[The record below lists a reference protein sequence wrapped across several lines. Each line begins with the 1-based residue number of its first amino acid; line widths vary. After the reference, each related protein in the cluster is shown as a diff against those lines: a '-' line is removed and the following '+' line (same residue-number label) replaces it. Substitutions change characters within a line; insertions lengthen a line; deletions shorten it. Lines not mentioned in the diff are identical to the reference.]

1 MADNEIELVANIE
14 ADIEGAQTYINN
26 LESMSSGS
34 MIAATSFLTLGM
46 MIKNINDQ
54 IKNIDTSKLS
64 QLSKAKLLNVGDYYN
79 SLQNGSRLTKKQV
92 DFYNQFGNFITK
104 NNDSKAKQLLAG
116 LTDHTVTTSI
126 EEKRNMSIEA
136 LGDLLLKNRKI
147 RDDLTREFSEQ
158 KTDARKE
165 DSRLKNEVREE
176 AKTLLHSFNELQS
189 TSRNQLVTV
198 HTNRLEGLKSE
209 SRNQKLG
216 ISAAYNARINR
227 LETDFNSK
235 EKTYAQNK
243 ERAYWFAG
251 YTKDMAEEK
260 LLRSL
265 KTQDGI
271 KYANADAIKERI
283 KEIEETNKDY
293 KTVQDKLNLQDTN
306 LAKLKALYNAK
317 YGERLK
323 QIAKEDDEGT
333 ASKRYANVLTE
344 QVNRWKKIE
353 QRYKESK
360 ANTKKGITDMSTFSE
375 YAELQQLLTR
385 YTEQTKEIN
394 KNFKSAIHSADLE
407 YDKNVDPLKEELSKA
422 IGRAV
427 LQRDTVETKR
437 KNKYRRGIIDTRAE
451 NNRELQAFDDQQ
463 YLAKSYL
470 ESIIKGAEF
479 KNVQDIDQA
488 YTVLKN
494 AMQGYLDIQNDEVN
508 ATKNVTREK
517 KAEVEANKKLAQ
529 EARKGRHRT
538 GNSLRDVF
546 REGLIREEDR
556 YSYSYGLRGLAI
568 RGLQKGWNK
577 FSSMTG
583 GKIPAEVMGVK
594 DSAGNLIAGS
604 GVNPATIAI
613 AAGAATIKAV
623 KEINR
628 FDKIFTDA
636 FKEIESL
643 KTNLSVVYGSQGL
656 ADKTFSEISSYAVKS
671 PFGIAQLTEMATL
684 LRQSGVYSTDLLET
698 LKMIGDTAG
707 GNMGKMRSI
716 ATDYA
721 RIMAMGKA
729 NSRELRTFAAA
740 GVPIY
745 KILREQEGL
754 SQSGL
759 MAKTRKGE
767 ISAEAI
773 EKAFERMTKKGGV
786 FYNAVNINAD
796 TLMAR
801 EQNLQDEIQLIKAR
815 IGERSNFAGWKEF
828 AMGAKRLGWEIIDAS
843 SDMPSLYEIIRGG
856 IKKHLFKKKNKLYNQ
871 GYINA
876 SALDDEEL
884 TESYEKAYLNNYRKL
899 KSIKDSEEQAE
910 YLRQIEVKSYEIE
923 KAKKELQ
930 KDLPKSELDAI
941 EKRIDKLKEELK
953 SLKPDYY
960 YRRKSEISLQEVS
973 DFFEKQKEKEFS
985 STSMSFAEEEMFN
998 KTAWGK
1004 LEEVKKEEK
1013 NLARIEELLG
1023 LQSKYGIGKYD
1034 DFLKKEL
1041 DDFTWLQSA
1050 YDEKGRPKPNMFRSA
1065 KEVSDL
1071 FTTFYS
1077 GEVLDLKADK
1087 IDDKTM
1093 SQLSNNLLNLGYL
1106 KDTNINEITAAQW
1119 KEFESFTG
1127 ALTDLK
1133 IKLKE
1138 AEGIKD
1144 KTDISEQIKKEIGK
1158 YSDWI
1163 DTIEDEAVKTI
1174 FKAALLD
1181 PSAQKVDDKQ
1191 IEAIKKHNHKVYAQ
1205 LWERYAVK
1213 TLGVSLDGMIEG
1225 RSVLSQFTENQSRTM
1240 ATNLATAMLKEN
1252 YNVDQALN
1260 RNLAY
1265 GANGL
1270 NLDISRRNLELGA
1283 IGSRASVSLTQAYL
1297 STLQSSIDTM
1307 ASFLGG
1313 MPFTAEDADKLYDPT
1328 WAHKMGYSDKGEFV
1342 SAFTNATK
1350 EGGEALEVF
1359 NTRLKG
1365 SISSILEETK
1375 KRKENVSQI
1384 VKAKQTSESMQ
1395 TKVYAAKTDALAY
1408 ELFSNGGV
1416 GPAYKTSN
1424 LNGLNAA
1431 ITYLREALGKN
1442 GQLADDETI
1451 KKFLN
1456 KSLNTGGA
1464 YSPIKT
1470 PEKTGI
1476 IKQYATVEDYLNYK
1490 ASSEDSAKFYRQ
1502 SSKEMRLLLTP
1513 EVEAKYR
1520 QEYEDELSK
1529 YKAKVDDTKD
1539 KNKAYAEANEAE
1551 FQMQTATINLLNGTI
1566 EIDKIQEGLKYRQA
1580 LDSARVYD
1588 ERSGKYQPLAT
1599 RKVNADGTE
1608 VKGYFSEGTGLMKY
1622 WGASEL
1628 HPSIYS
1634 IEGGKSNSRAEQI
1647 ALNHLMGGN
1656 VSELMEDFV
1665 TKTFTN
1671 SNGEFNTDEA
1681 NKIYNQ
1687 YVTSRKGNMPTFNWN
1702 DKTTIEE
1709 KKTDLAEMITLM
1721 ENGKAKAEVFFNIA
1735 EDFRQSVSS
1744 TLSSTLTDGFTG
1756 TLSTLGKVSASLM
1769 DAADAGK
1776 ELEKN
1781 FKSLMQTMSASIGD
1795 AMVQAGLQTVINAGK
1810 DGTKWAA
1817 GLAMIAAGGGLSF
1830 ISGMMDD
1837 SDKDDD
1843 KDKDYERLQ
1852 KIKEDLT
1859 ALLRQA
1865 REDSIYYENTTR
1877 HKKAIST
1884 TAELSG
1890 TRVND
1895 AIISPNGNVITTSP
1909 RDYLIATTNP
1919 HSLARGG
1926 SPNVNIN
1933 FIDKSTGV
1941 VLKNQT
1947 ASFDERTNT
1956 LNLEAVI
1963 ESKMADFIASD
1974 RSDMAF
1980 QTRQQRQNGYSYVG

>member
-1 MADNEIELVANIE
+1 MADNEIELAANIE

-92 DFYNQFGNFITK
+92 DFYNEFGNFITK

-375 YAELQQLLTR
+375 YAELQQLYTR

-577 FSSMTG
+577 FSLMTG

-856 IKKHLFKKKNKLYNQ
+856 IKKHSFKKKNKLYNQ

-884 TESYEKAYLNNYRKL
+884 TESYEKAYLNNYRRL

-930 KDLPKSELDAI
+930 KDLPKAELDAI

-1050 YDEKGRPKPNMFRSA
+1050 YDEKGRPKSNMFRSA

-1106 KDTNINEITAAQW
+1106 KDTNINEITATQW

-1127 ALTDLK
+1127 ALADLK

-1144 KTDISEQIKKEIGK
+1144 RTDISEQIKKEIGK

-1328 WAHKMGYSDKGEFV
+1328 WAHKMGYSNKGEFI

-1384 VKAKQTSESMQ
+1384 VKAKQTTESMQ

-1490 ASSEDSAKFYRQ
+1490 ASSEDGAKFYRQ

-1520 QEYEDELSK
+1520 QEYEEELSK
-1529 YKAKVDDTKD
+1529 YKAKVDDTKE

-1671 SNGEFNTDEA
+1671 SNGEFNIDEA

-1687 YVTSRKGNMPTFNWN
+1687 YATSRKGNMPVFNWD
-1702 DKTTIEE
+1702 DKTTIDK
-1709 KKTDLAEMITLM
+1709 KKTDLAEMITLL
-1721 ENGKAKAEVFFNIA
+1721 EEGKQKTEVFYNI
-1735 EDFRQSVSS
+1735 EDELRRNVSS
-1744 TLSSTLTDGFTG
+1744 TLMDTAGHGFSEMMTTFG
-1756 TLSTLGKVSASLM
+1756 EAIRES
-1769 DAADAGK
+1769 ADASEK
-1776 ELEKN
+1776 LTKN
-1781 FKSLMQTMSASIGD
+1781 FKALMQSMSASIGD
-1795 AMVQAGLQTVINAGK
+1795 AMVQAGLQTIINAKGDK
-1810 DGTKWAA
+1810 TMLAK
-1817 GLAMIAAGGGLSF
+1817 GLALIAAGGGLNLV
-1830 ISGMMDD
+1830 SGMIDTDD
-1837 SDKDDD
+1837 SDDDA
-1843 KDKDYERLQ
+1843 DKDYERLN
-1852 KIKEDLT
+1852 KIKDDLKE
-1859 ALLRQA
+1859 LLRQA
-1865 REDSIYYENTTR
+1865 REDSIYYEKTVMHR
-1877 HKKAIST
+1877 KALST
-1884 TAELSG
+1884 NSSLSG
-1890 TRVND
+1890 TKVND

-1919 HSLARGG
+1919 HSLAKGG
-1926 SPNVNIN
+1926 TPNVNIN

-1941 VLKNQT
+1941 VLKDQV
-1947 ASFDERTNT
+1947 ASYDEKTNT

-1963 ESKMADFIASD
+1963 ESKMTEFIASD
-1974 RSDMAF
+1974 KSDMAF
-1980 QTRQQRQNGYSYVG
+1980 ALRDRRTNGVTYVG